1 MSYKVEFSSD
11 LFRYG
16 TKLEEMPITLLS
28 SIRYILENLP
38 EGITYN
44 INVTGKDGKTY
55 EHIDEYVDDRIEEFF
70 DIPDEMYEKT
80 VGKCFMNSK
89 KDIAVKVVGLTD
101 DKYEFLFEK
110 YEKYGHDEKTWNVQ
124 DYNTLQERLTS
135 EYTKEE
141 EKKKYQEYALT
152 DQTDINLCG
161 ENMFHIGK
169 DGNLYVDM
177 TCGDD
182 YDVYTPI
189 KESTFELIKAEALEN
204 SKE

>member
-1 MSYKVEFSSD
+1 MSYKVEFNSD
-11 LFRYG
+11 LFSYG

-55 EHIDEYVDDRIEEFF
+55 DHIDEYVDDRIDEFF

-89 KDIAVKVVGLTD
+89 KDIVVKVVGLTD
-101 DKYEFLFEK
+101 DMDEFLFEK

-135 EYTKEE
+135 VYTREN

-204 SKE
+204 SKA

>member
-1 MSYKVEFSSD
+1 MSYKVEFNSD
-11 LFRYG
+11 LFSYG

-55 EHIDEYVDDRIEEFF
+55 DHIDEYVDDRIEEFF

-80 VGKCFMNSK
+80 VGKCFLNSK
-89 KDIAVKVVGLTD
+89 KDIAVGLTD

-110 YEKYGHDEKTWNVQ
+110 YEKYGRDEKTWNVQ

-135 EYTKEE
+135 EYTRED

-204 SKE
+204 HTNN